1 MSLADLN
8 KTITHKLH
16 LFRLVNCE
24 KQQEQQLNTKDMK
37 KDNLKMSYA
46 YICLE
51 IMKTNIY
58 TLFSQLYT
66 HIRKSYSFRF
76 RIYFVDVHTFWPYKD
91 TQNKDP
97 PELLRFQYL
106 LK

>member
-1 MSLADLN
+1 M
-8 KTITHKLH
+8 H

-24 KQQEQQLNTKDMK
+24 KQQEEEQQQQPNTKDMK

-66 HIRKSYSFRF
+66 RIFANHIHFDFVF

-97 PELLRFQYL
+97 PKLLRLKYL

>member
-1 MSLADLN
+1 
-8 KTITHKLH
+8 
-16 LFRLVNCE
+16 
-24 KQQEQQLNTKDMK
+24 MK

-76 RIYFVDVHTFWPYKD
+76 RISYLFCGCSHFLALQGYPKQGPSETIEISIFIEITFR
-91 TQNKDP
+91 
-97 PELLRFQYL
+97 LLW
-106 LK
+106 